1 MTTRV
6 LSLSAALLFVTLVAS
21 ACNVSVS
28 FGDGIE
34 GSGVV
39 VTESFDL
46 GGFDEIRVSSA
57 FEVDV
62 EVGPEVSVVVRADDN
77 LIEHLEVE
85 VDDDRL
91 RLGLDESL
99 RNGTLEAT
107 VTLPSL
113 RGVDISG
120 ASEVTIIGIDAADLD
135 VEISGASEVTASGQ
149 AAALRLDAS
158 GASDVRFETLVVDTA
173 RVDISGASDIDLSN
187 ASMVRGDLSGASDLT
202 VSEDADASV
211 DTSGASTLNRS

>member
-21 ACNVSVS
+21 ACNVSVL

-91 RLGLDESL
+91 RLVS
-99 RNGTLEAT
+99 T
-107 VTLPSL
+107 SH
-113 RGVDISG
+113 
-120 ASEVTIIGIDAADLD
+120 
-135 VEISGASEVTASGQ
+135 
-149 AAALRLDAS
+149 
-158 GASDVRFETLVVDTA
+158 FEMA
-173 RVDISGASDIDLSN
+173 RSKQ
-187 ASMVRGDLSGASDLT
+187 R
-202 VSEDADASV
+202 
-211 DTSGASTLNRS
+211 